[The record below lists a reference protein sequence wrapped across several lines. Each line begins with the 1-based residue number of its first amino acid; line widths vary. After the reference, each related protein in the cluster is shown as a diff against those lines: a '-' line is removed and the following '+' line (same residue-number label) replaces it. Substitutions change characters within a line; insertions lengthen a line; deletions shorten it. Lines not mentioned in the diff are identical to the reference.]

1 MNKTPG
7 MIADKDKGTVAGVPG
22 RSFTASTP
30 VVVQRKSGHLERP
43 PSQGNAVGLKG
54 KDCC

>member
-7 MIADKDKGTVAGVPG
+7 MIADKDKGTVAGVAG